1 MLAETHL
8 KMPIITTKLH
18 APPLRPTSVARP
30 RLVEWMTAG
39 LWQNGSLSGREHQRH
54 GFARKLTLISA
65 PAGFGKT
72 TLVSEWTQN
81 LIQESPRVS
90 ISWLSLDSGDNDPSR
105 FLIYLITALQ
115 VLDEHIGGAVL
126 RTLASPEAA
135 VFAQG
140 AQIEMLLTDVI
151 NQVTGLSDSLT
162 DDGSFLVLV
171 IDDYHVVTA
180 QPVHAAVEFLLEH
193 LPDNLHV
200 VIATRS
206 DPTFRMARLVG
217 CGQVLELRQA
227 DLRFDAT
234 EATAFLQQVT
244 GLELEATDIT
254 ALNSRTEGWIAGLQ
268 MAAISMQGRG
278 ENHASEFVQAFTA
291 SNRYILDYL
300 VEEVLGQRPAGT
312 REFLLQTSVLDR
324 LSGPLCSAVIEPS
337 DSRSEHLDC
346 QLILEQLEHANL
358 FINPLDHERRWYRYH
373 RLFADL
379 LRKRLGQEHPDL
391 VPTLHRR
398 ASEWCEHNGH
408 ISAAIEH
415 ALSAGD
421 VERAADLTEAS
432 VERVFLAG
440 EYVTLLTRVQALP
453 IWAMRRRPRL
463 SAYAGIACFMAGRPL
478 TEFAPLIGVL
488 DNDSVEELPAELL
501 VLRSLL
507 LTFGGDLQK
516 SIELCRRALEHL
528 PAEEEI
534 LRGFAVRNLGA
545 IYRLNGDVG
554 ATISAFQEA
563 LRLGQKTHD
572 PIGASAALN
581 YIAEMHAVQG
591 QLHASKVLYEKA
603 LDMAVNGKGR
613 RLPVAVKVLVGL
625 ADLYRQWNDLEQGT
639 KCAQEAIDLS
649 RSWMETWAI
658 GAHVHLGRIRHALGD
673 SAGAREAMSQ
683 AERLAVEYDATDLD
697 DLAVAAFQARLCV
710 AQGNT
715 DAAKVWAEERALD
728 VKSIVREMRQGGSS
742 RAPYALRESEGI
754 TLARMY
760 ISQHR
765 AEDAMAVLQ
774 ALESAAERL
783 GRTGVL
789 IEILVLQALASS
801 LNGDTNRALEALE
814 RAVSLGAPERY
825 VRVFAD
831 EGTQLV
837 PLLRRLVAR
846 GTAPR
851 YVGQLLHACSGSAS
865 SEEGS
870 STATKAAQALVEPL
884 SEREMD
890 VLRLLNTHLTSTH
903 MADEL
908 FIAVSTVRSHIKNIY
923 GKLDVHSREEAVH
936 FAQELGLI

>member
-1 MLAETHL
+1 MLAATQRI
-8 KMPIITTKLH
+8 PILTTKLH
-18 APPLRPTSVARP
+18 APPLRPTSVSRP
-30 RLVEWMTAG
+30 RLVERLTAG
-39 LWQNGSLSGREHQRH
+39 LWQNGSLGGREHLGH

-72 TLVSEWTQN
+72 TLLSEWSQN
-81 LIQESPRVS
+81 LAQDSPRVS
-90 ISWLSLDSGDNDPSR
+90 MSWLSLDRGDNDPSR
-105 FLIYLITALQ
+105 FLVYLITALQ

-126 RTLASPEAA
+126 RALGSPEAA

-151 NQVTGLSDSLT
+151 NQVNGLSDSLT

-171 IDDYHVVTA
+171 LDDYHVVTS

-206 DPTFRMARLVG
+206 DPTFQMARLRG
-217 CGQVLELRQA
+217 RGQVLELRQA

-234 EATAFLQQVT
+234 EAAVFFQQVT
-244 GLELEATDIT
+244 GRELAARDIA

-268 MAAISMQGRG
+268 MAAISMQGHDETRI
-278 ENHASEFVQAFTA
+278 SEFVQAFTA

-312 REFLLQTSVLDR
+312 QEFLLQTSVLDR
-324 LSGPLCSAVIEPS
+324 LSGPLCSAILEPS
-337 DSRSEHLDC
+337 TGKAEPLDS

-358 FINPLDHERRWYRYH
+358 FINPLDDERRWYRYH

-408 ISAAIEH
+408 VSAAIEH

-421 VERAADLTEAS
+421 VERAADLIEANA
-432 VERVFLAG
+432 ERVFLAG
-440 EYVTLLTRVQALP
+440 EYVTLLTRAQALP
-453 IWAMRRRPRL
+453 TWAIRERPRL
-463 SAYAGIACFMAGRPL
+463 CAFAGIACIMAGRPL
-478 TEFAPLIGVL
+478 AEFAPIMAAL
-488 DNDSVEELPAELL
+488 DTDSTEGLPAEML
-501 VLRSLL
+501 VLRALL
-507 LTFGGDLQK
+507 LTFSGDLQK
-516 SIELCRRALEHL
+516 SIELCHRALEHL
-528 PAEEEI
+528 PAEDEV
-534 LRGFAVRNLGA
+534 LRGFAVRNMGA
-545 IYRLNGDVG
+545 IYRLDGDVS
-554 ATISAFQEA
+554 ATIKAFQEA
-563 LRLGQKTHD
+563 FRLGQKTRD
-572 PIGASAALN
+572 LIGASAALN
-581 YIAEMHAVQG
+581 YVAEMRAVQG

-603 LDMAVNGKGR
+603 LDLAVNGRGR

-625 ADLYRQWNDLEQGT
+625 ADLYRQWNELEQGT

-649 RSWMETWAI
+649 RSWMETWAL
-658 GAHVHLGRIRHALGD
+658 GAYVHLARIRQALGD
-673 SAGAREAMSQ
+673 SHGAREAMST

-697 DLAVAAFQARLCV
+697 DLAVAAFQARLWV
-710 AQGNT
+710 AQGNV
-715 DAAKVWAEERALD
+715 DAAEVWAEERGLN
-728 VKSIVREMRQGGSS
+728 VESIVHDMDLGPRGST
-742 RAPYALRESEGI
+742 PYAVRESEAI

-760 ISQHR
+760 ISQRR
-765 AEDAMAVLQ
+765 AADAVAVLR
-774 ALESAAERL
+774 ALECAAERS

-789 IEILVLQALASS
+789 IEVLVLQALAFS
-801 LNGDTNRALEALE
+801 LEGDPDRALDALE
-814 RAVSLGAPERY
+814 CAISLGEPEHY

-831 EGTQLV
+831 EGAQLV
-837 PLLRRLVAR
+837 PLLRRVVTR
-846 GTAPR
+846 GTASR
-851 YVGQLLHACSGSAS
+851 YVGDLLNACSGSMS
-865 SEEGS
+865 SENGS
-870 STATKAAQALVEPL
+870 TTASPAAQALVEPL

-908 FIAVSTVRSHIKNIY
+908 FIAVSTVRSHIKSIY
-923 GKLDVHSREEAVH
+923 GKLDVHSREEAVN
-936 FAQELGLI
+936 FAQELGLL